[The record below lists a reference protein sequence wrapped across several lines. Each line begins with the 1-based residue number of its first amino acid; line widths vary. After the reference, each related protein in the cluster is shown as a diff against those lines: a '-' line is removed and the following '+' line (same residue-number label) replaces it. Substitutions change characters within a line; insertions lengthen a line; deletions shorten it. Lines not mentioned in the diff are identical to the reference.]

1 MDDARLRN
9 REGDDP
15 EEDAANV
22 RLRKRVVSVI
32 CGIIIVMNL
41 FVMSQKREPIL
52 PEFLSPLII
61 DLAGTANSEDIG
73 CDDAVFAAATKFQQ
87 NLWNRIIA
95 IDLFCIDP
103 TRKSEQSFWD
113 TYRGRE
119 SDWYKE
125 YRMSQSTFN
134 DIVRDCVPF
143 LYSRPTYLLE
153 SARFCYIRSKVVI
166 ATLIRYLAIQSDQ
179 HTLGKEFRVRQPCVS
194 KRLERACQAL
204 LSAYWFQGC
213 PKPKIAFPLEEGRQ
227 ASARWFFAKCQIP
240 FLCGS
245 IDGSI
250 IIISAPHSDAFIP
263 KEFWCKR
270 KKSYSLN
277 LMVICDHRKRFI
289 FADSRWPG
297 STSDTGAVSR
307 SSFLTNQFIRRDP
320 ILFPGPYMILSDG
333 GFHKRSCFIAPDY
346 QARNRLENLFN
357 TSISRARCVV
367 ENAFGLLKMK
377 WRRLHQHSIAE
388 STRLILQ
395 LVLCACVLHNVCID
409 AGDVN
414 EEEEGV
420 VQMKLEGS
428 ER

>member
-22 RLRKRVVSVI
+22 RLRKQVVSVI

-143 LYSRPTYLLE
+143 LYSRPTYSLE
-153 SARFCYIRSKVVI
+153 SARFRYIRSKVVI

-179 HTLGKEFRVRQPCVS
+179 HTPGKEFGVRQPCVS

-204 LSAYWFQGC
+204 LSAY
-213 PKPKIAFPLEEGRQ
+213 
-227 ASARWFFAKCQIP
+227 
-240 FLCGS
+240 
-245 IDGSI
+245 
-250 IIISAPHSDAFIP
+250 
-263 KEFWCKR
+263 
-270 KKSYSLN
+270 
-277 LMVICDHRKRFI
+277 
-289 FADSRWPG
+289 
-297 STSDTGAVSR
+297 
-307 SSFLTNQFIRRDP
+307 
-320 ILFPGPYMILSDG
+320 
-333 GFHKRSCFIAPDY
+333 
-346 QARNRLENLFN
+346 
-357 TSISRARCVV
+357 
-367 ENAFGLLKMK
+367 
-377 WRRLHQHSIAE
+377 
-388 STRLILQ
+388 
-395 LVLCACVLHNVCID
+395 
-409 AGDVN
+409 
-414 EEEEGV
+414 
-420 VQMKLEGS
+420 
-428 ER
+428 

>member
-1 MDDARLRN
+1 MDYARLGN
-9 REGDDP
+9 REDDDP
-15 EEDAANV
+15 EEAAANA

-61 DLAGTANSEDIG
+61 DLAGTANCEDNG

-143 LYSRPTYLLE
+143 LYSRPTYSLK
-153 SARFCYIRSKVVI
+153 SARFRYIRSKVVI

-179 HTLGKEFRVRQPCVS
+179 HTLGKEFGVRQPCIS
-194 KRLERACQAL
+194 KRLERGCQAL

-213 PKPKIAFPLEEGRQ
+213 PNPKIAFPLEEGRK
-227 ASARWFFAKCQIP
+227 ASARWFFTKCQIP

-250 IIISAPHSDAFIP
+250 IKISAPHSDAFIP
-263 KEFWCKR
+263 REF
-270 KKSYSLN
+270 
-277 LMVICDHRKRFI
+277 
-289 FADSRWPG
+289 
-297 STSDTGAVSR
+297 
-307 SSFLTNQFIRRDP
+307 
-320 ILFPGPYMILSDG
+320 
-333 GFHKRSCFIAPDY
+333 
-346 QARNRLENLFN
+346 
-357 TSISRARCVV
+357 
-367 ENAFGLLKMK
+367 
-377 WRRLHQHSIAE
+377 
-388 STRLILQ
+388 
-395 LVLCACVLHNVCID
+395 
-409 AGDVN
+409 
-414 EEEEGV
+414 
-420 VQMKLEGS
+420 
-428 ER
+428 